1 MRIFILSMFLAIS
14 TSISIEGQEVF
25 DSSFLESLP
34 EGVRQDLL
42 DQVTD
47 KKELEDEQYRRP
59 STFVQKPTN
68 DEGELL
74 SNRFGVNIFDMMQTT
89 LMPLNE
95 PNFDS
100 SYVLDFGDVLE
111 VQTLGQRGFVT
122 QVEIKRDGS
131 VSIPEIGKL

>member
-1 MRIFILSMFLAIS
+1 M
-14 TSISIEGQEVF
+14 
-25 DSSFLESLP
+25 
-34 EGVRQDLL
+34 RQDLL

-59 STFVQKPTN
+59 STFVQKPV
-68 DEGELL
+68 DDQGELL

-100 SYVLDFGDVLE
+100 SYVLDLEMCLKFKLWAKEVL
-111 VQTLGQRGFVT
+111 T

-131 VSIPEIGKL
+131 VSIPEIGKLYVAGLSLETQQKRFKKRLERLDRS

>member
-1 MRIFILSMFLAIS
+1 MIR
-14 TSISIEGQEVF
+14 
-25 DSSFLESLP
+25 
-34 EGVRQDLL
+34 LL
-42 DQVTD
+42 I
-47 KKELEDEQYRRP
+47 KELEDEQYRRP

-111 VQTLGQRGFVT
+111 VQTLGQKGFHHT
-122 QVEIKRDGS
+122 S
-131 VSIPEIGKL
+131 

>member
-1 MRIFILSMFLAIS
+1 MFLAIS
-14 TSISIEGQEVF
+14 TSISIEGQEEF

-34 EGVRQDLL
+34 EGEGKDLL

-131 VSIPEIGKL
+131 VSIPEIGKNYMLQVLA